1 MGSQELERYRMLR
14 SLEVENFRGLTKQ
27 SLTNLS
33 RINVIVGPN
42 AAGKTALLKSIFL
55 GARASPQAGLALW
68 HARSQQMA
76 LPMGVPG
83 FRAVWGGFFSGMDM
97 SRQISIFFVD
107 SNLGRR
113 GIRIFPSK
121 SDPIGTTNR
130 KKRQQTLPQVAASL
144 TDPSDNQSLT
154 FERIGQGGAQ
164 NRVRTMVGPQGQL
177 LADAGNPIGPSV
189 AIFGSSAV
197 YNEHDNITWL
207 SELSVANR
215 EGEALRLLQAEFPY
229 IESLATL
236 SISGFQGI
244 YVSYTGAQTKLPI
257 GLVSSGI
264 QKILTFILAS
274 LNYTDGIILIDELE
288 NGLFYK
294 RYGDVWSL
302 LHELAVER
310 DNQIFV
316 TSHSLE
322 CLKAALSV
330 VQKAPEDFTLIR
342 MERKN
347 SRYGSAKFDGVE
359 FAAALEQDVDPRG
372 VERAL

>member
-1 MGSQELERYRMLR
+1 MLR

-42 AAGKTALLKSIFL
+42 AAGKTALLESIFL

-177 LADAGNPIGPSV
+177 LADAANPIGPSV

-244 YVSYTGAQTKLPI
+244 YVSYTGAQAKLPI

-342 MERKN
+342 MERKTHDTVARRFN
-347 SRYGSAKFDGVE
+347 GVE